1 MRERVAVSVPG
12 PPRGRRR
19 RFAGDVGERASG
31 KRDAEAPPW
40 RVPAWALLR
49 FGADVIL
56 LLRDLMRDPRVRR
69 ADKVAAGLA
78 LAYAVSPVDLLPDRV
93 PFVGKLDEV
102 GVAVLGLRRLVTRAG
117 YEVVYDL
124 WRGTDDGLT
133 LVLAL
138 GGVRD

>member
-1 MRERVAVSVPG
+1 M
-12 PPRGRRR
+12 
-19 RFAGDVGERASG
+19 
-31 KRDAEAPPW
+31 
-40 RVPAWALLR
+40 PAWALLR
-49 FGADVIL
+49 LGADVIL
-56 LLRDLMRDPRVRR
+56 LLKDLMWDPRVRR

-93 PFVGKLDEV
+93 PFAGKLDEV
-102 GVAVLGLRRLVTRAG
+102 GVAVVGLRRLVTRAG
-117 YEVVYDL
+117 YDVVYDL